1 MAYPIV
7 DLKRSEWDAEKSNP
21 EMGEYYFTKKV
32 YYLTKDFKEG
42 YIHPFKIKWCKY
54 SEQDY
59 PRPFAT
65 LHSWKLSF
73 GAELLTVGDDYW
85 PDGHVPDAEGKYVTG
100 DLVCVKI
107 PIEKHVATRRAAVK
121 KSDDFA
127 KNSKARFLA
136 EMQADGASQGE
147 RLLEEEEER
156 MKKEAEMEGM

>member
-7 DLKRSEWDAEKSNP
+7 DLKRSEWDEKMSKP

-32 YYLTKDFKEG
+32 FYKTKDFKEG

-65 LHSWKLSF
+65 LHKWKLEF
-73 GAELLTVGDDYW
+73 KAEKLTVGDDYW

-107 PIEKHVATRRAAVK
+107 PIEDHIKTRKAAVELSERQSRSK
-121 KSDDFA
+121 KATFQG
-127 KNSKARFLA
+127 
-136 EMQADGASQGE
+136 EMKADGADIPAE
-147 RLLEEEEER
+147 WTE
-156 MKKEAEMEGM
+156 KKEEQTRRELEGI

>member
-21 EMGEYYFTKKV
+21 EMGEYHFTKKI
-32 YYLTKDFKEG
+32 YYKTKDFREG
-42 YIHPFKIKWCKY
+42 HIHPFKIKWCKY

-65 LHSWKLSF
+65 LYEWKLKF
-73 GAELLTVGDDYW
+73 KAELLQVGDDYW

-107 PIEKHVATRRAAVK
+107 PIREHVK
-121 KSDDFA
+121 KRREA
-127 KNSKARFLA
+127 A
-136 EMQADGASQGE
+136 ELSERMGKSMKSTFQGE
-147 RLLEEEEER
+147 MRSEGADIPEEWAEEKGERTRKELE
-156 MKKEAEMEGM
+156 GI